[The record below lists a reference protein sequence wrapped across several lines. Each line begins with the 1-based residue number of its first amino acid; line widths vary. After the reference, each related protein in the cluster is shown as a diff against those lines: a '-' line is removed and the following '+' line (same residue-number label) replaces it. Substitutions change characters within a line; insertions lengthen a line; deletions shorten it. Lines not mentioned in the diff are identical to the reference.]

1 MGEIVDC
8 VQQTP
13 YAEGFKAIKAFNN
26 QLWNE
31 LVRFGSCD
39 SYLLRTR
46 VPESKKGNF
55 TPYEGYFAGLLT
67 HVKDE
72 LTRFRQESK
81 IIAFANR
88 QANLIPEVQTM
99 VFSPDIMDLARR
111 WVAHYEEQVE
121 GITRNKL
128 LRGNDRATKQAR
140 SLAYQKV
147 MRNMVTKL
155 SEMDVASAHM
165 LTLAIYRY
173 VTIPGHE
180 AKYKFGRSDRIL
192 FAPAA
197 EDERCTMDIF
207 IDALIGIGAAR
218 VPTAIRK

>member
-1 MGEIVDC
+1 
-8 VQQTP
+8 
-13 YAEGFKAIKAFNN
+13 
-26 QLWNE
+26 
-31 LVRFGSCD
+31 
-39 SYLLRTR
+39 
-46 VPESKKGNF
+46 
-55 TPYEGYFAGLLT
+55 
-67 HVKDE
+67 
-72 LTRFRQESK
+72 
-81 IIAFANR
+81 
-88 QANLIPEVQTM
+88 
-99 VFSPDIMDLARR
+99 
-111 WVAHYEEQVE
+111 
-121 GITRNKL
+121 
-128 LRGNDRATKQAR
+128 
-140 SLAYQKV
+140 
-147 MRNMVTKL
+147 MVTKL